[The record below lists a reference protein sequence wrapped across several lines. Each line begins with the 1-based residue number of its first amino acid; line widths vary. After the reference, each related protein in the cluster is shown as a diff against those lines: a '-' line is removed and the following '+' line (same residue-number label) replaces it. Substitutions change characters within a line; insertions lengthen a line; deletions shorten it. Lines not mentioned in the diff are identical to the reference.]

1 MPEFNKYDAPSGDI
15 AVPTIGNSLACKG
28 CKYEVIPEC
37 PSLDCCG
44 FNRLDGTHV
53 IFLTEVTP
61 NIEIE
66 IIQVNPIS
74 LSATIKS
81 GE

>member
-1 MPEFNKYDAPSGDI
+1 MPEFNKYDAPAGDI
-15 AVPTIGNSLACKG
+15 AVPTIDGGISCHG
-28 CKYEVIPEC
+28 CKYELLPEC
-37 PSLDCCG
+37 LTLDCCG

-61 NIEIE
+61 NIEID
-66 IIQVNPIS
+66 IIS
-74 LSATIKS
+74 LS